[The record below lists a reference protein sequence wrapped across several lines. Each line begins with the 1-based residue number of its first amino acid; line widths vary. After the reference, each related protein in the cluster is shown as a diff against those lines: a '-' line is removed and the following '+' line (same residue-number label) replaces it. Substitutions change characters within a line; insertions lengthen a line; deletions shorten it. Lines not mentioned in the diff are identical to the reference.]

1 MLVTSIMLT
10 GYYVAT
16 KNWIAS
22 NVLAFSLALASIQ
35 VLHLDSFKSGMILLG
50 GFVLFDLYWT
60 YGSSLLASLSDNF
73 DLPFQVAF
81 PKLFFGLPEGRTL
94 QFATLGLG
102 DIVIPG
108 LFAALCLRFD
118 QHRAGIKNPELG
130 RSTAFRKP
138 YFMGCIS
145 GYVLG
150 LGVYFYISHTME
162 SSQPAMLFL
171 APACILS
178 VLMTG
183 SVRAESPYVFSYI
196 SEEGLRIAKARM
208 EALEQWKQ
216 SSERAHAAAAA
227 RQRHQQQQAAAAAAR
242 ARQPVREESPA
253 PSSTASSPSV
263 TDQPVFASNEEEKT
277 NQS

>member
-1 MLVTSIMLT
+1 
-10 GYYVAT
+10 
-16 KNWIAS
+16 
-22 NVLAFSLALASIQ
+22 
-35 VLHLDSFKSGMILLG
+35 
-50 GFVLFDLYWT
+50 
-60 YGSSLLASLSDNF
+60 
-73 DLPFQVAF
+73 
-81 PKLFFGLPEGRTL
+81 
-94 QFATLGLG
+94 
-102 DIVIPG
+102 
-108 LFAALCLRFD
+108 
-118 QHRAGIKNPELG
+118 
-130 RSTAFRKP
+130 
-138 YFMGCIS
+138 
-145 GYVLG
+145 
-150 LGVYFYISHTME
+150 
-162 SSQPAMLFL
+162 MLFL